1 MIRIAISMILYAA
14 VGLFAGGAFAQA
26 YPVKPIRVIVPAAP
40 GDSCDVLTRLIGQ
53 KVGERLGHPLAVD
66 NRVGAG
72 GQLGLQLI
80 AQAPADGYTIGCGQ
94 GGNMVIV
101 PIAYKKVAYDT
112 LKDFVPIQIP
122 VTNFLGLVVHPSVPF
137 KNVKDLVAYGKANPG
152 KLVFGS
158 NGEGAFVHFSV
169 ELLRTLGGFTYLHVP
184 YKGVAPVLTDII
196 SGRIDSTITSF
207 VSVKPFIDSG
217 RLKLLAIGRA
227 TRSPKYP
234 DYPTIAE
241 TLPGYE
247 NSGWFGFI
255 APAGTPREIVVL
267 LNKEMNR
274 AVTQPDVREKL
285 DPYGLEIH
293 TESTATLRLSITLR
307 RAAQSV
313 SLILK
318 SCEKDAG
325 VHLVLLL
332 RVM

>member
-1 MIRIAISMILYAA
+1 MIRIAISMILFAA
-14 VGLFAGGAFAQA
+14 AGLFAGGAFAQP
-26 YPVKPIRVIVPAAP
+26 YPAKPIRVIVPAAP
-40 GDSCDVLTRLIGQ
+40 GDSCDVLSRLIGQ
-53 KVGERLGHPLAVD
+53 KVGERLGQQLTAD

-72 GQLGLQLI
+72 GQVGLQLI
-80 AQAPADGYTIGCGQ
+80 ARAAPDGYTIGCGQ

-112 LKDFVPIQIP
+112 LKDFVPIRIP
-122 VTNFLGLVVHPSVPF
+122 VTNFLALVVHPSVPF
-137 KNVKDLVAYGKANPG
+137 KGVKDLVAYGRANPG

-158 NGEGAFVHFSV
+158 NGEGAYVHFSI

-184 YKGVAPVLTDII
+184 YNGVAPVITDILG
-196 SGRIDSTITSF
+196 GRVDATITSF
-207 VSVKPFIDSG
+207 ISVQPFVDAG

-227 TRSPKYP
+227 ARSPKYP
-234 DYPTIAE
+234 GYPTIAE

-285 DPYGLEIH
+285 DSYGLEIH
-293 TESTATLRLSITLR
+293 TESPEYFANVIR
-307 RAAQSV
+307 RDF
-313 SLILK
+313 
-318 SCEKDAG
+318 EKWGKVARDMG
-325 VHLVLLL
+325 FKPL
-332 RVM
+332 

>member
-1 MIRIAISMILYAA
+1 MFRIAISMFLFAA
-14 VGLFAGGAFAQA
+14 AGLSAGGAFAQS
-26 YPVKPIRVIVPAAP
+26 YPAKSVRVIVPAAP
-40 GDSCDVLTRLIGQ
+40 GDSCDVLSRLIGQ
-53 KVGERLGHPLAVD
+53 KVGERLGQPLAAD

-72 GQLGLQLI
+72 GQLGLQLL

-184 YKGVAPVLTDII
+184 YNGVAPIMTDLM

-207 VSVKPFIDSG
+207 VSVKPYVDAG

-274 AVTQPDVREKL
+274 AMTQPDLREKL
-285 DPYGLEIH
+285 DSYGLEIH
-293 TESTATLRLSITLR
+293 TESPEYFANVIR
-307 RAAQSV
+307 RDM
-313 SLILK
+313 
-318 SCEKDAG
+318 EKWGKVARDIG
-325 VHLVLLL
+325 FKQL
-332 RVM
+332 

>member
-1 MIRIAISMILYAA
+1 MIRIAISMILFAA
-14 VGLFAGGAFAQA
+14 VGWFAGGAFAQP
-26 YPVKPIRVIVPAAP
+26 YPAKPVRVIVPAAP
-40 GDSCDVLTRLIGQ
+40 GDSCDVLSRLIGQ
-53 KVGERLGHPLAVD
+53 KVGERLGHPLAAD

-72 GQLGLQLI
+72 GQLGLQLL

-122 VTNFLGLVVHPSVPF
+122 VTNFLALVVHPSVPF
-137 KNVKDLVAYGKANPG
+137 KGVRDLVAYGKANPG

-158 NGEGAFVHFSV
+158 NGEGAYVHFSI

-184 YKGVAPVLTDII
+184 YNGVAPVLTDII
-196 SGRIDSTITSF
+196 GGRIDATITSF
-207 VSVKPFIDSG
+207 ISVQPFVNAG

-234 DYPTIAE
+234 EYPTIAE

-285 DPYGLEIH
+285 DTYGLEIH
-293 TESTATLRLSITLR
+293 TESPEYFADVIR
-307 RAAQSV
+307 RDM
-313 SLILK
+313 
-318 SCEKDAG
+318 EKWGKVARDIG
-325 VHLVLLL
+325 FKQL
-332 RVM
+332 

>member
-1 MIRIAISMILYAA
+1 MIRIAFSMVLFIA
-14 VGLFAGGAFAQA
+14 VALGVGGAYAQT
-26 YPVKPIRVIVPAAP
+26 YPAKPIRVIVPAAP
-40 GDSCDVLTRLIGQ
+40 GDSCDVLSRLIGQ
-53 KVGERLGHPLAVD
+53 KVGERLGQQLTAD

-94 GGNMVIV
+94 GGNMIIV
-101 PIAYKKVAYDT
+101 PIAYKKVAYDS
-112 LKDFVPIQIP
+112 LKDFVPIMIP

-137 KNVKDLVAYGKANPG
+137 KNVKDLVAFGKANPG

-158 NGEGAFVHFSV
+158 NGEGAFVHFSI
-169 ELLRTLGGFTYLHVP
+169 ELLRTMGGFTYLHVP

-207 VSVKPFIDSG
+207 VSVKPYVDTG

-255 APAGTPREIVVL
+255 GPAGMSREQVAL

-274 AVTQPDVREKL
+274 AVMQPDLREKL
-285 DPYGLEIH
+285 DSYGLEIH
-293 TESTATLRLSITLR
+293 TESPEYFANVIR
-307 RAAQSV
+307 RDM
-313 SLILK
+313 
-318 SCEKDAG
+318 EKWGKVARDIG
-325 VHLVLLL
+325 FKQL
-332 RVM
+332 

>member
-1 MIRIAISMILYAA
+1 MLRIATSIILCTA
-14 VGLFAGGAFAQA
+14 VAWHAGGAHAQA
-26 YPVKPIRVIVPAAP
+26 YPSKPIRVIVPAAP
-40 GDSCDVLTRLIGQ
+40 GDSCDVLARLIGQ
-53 KVGERLGHPLAVD
+53 KVSERLGQQLTVD

-80 AQAPADGYTIGCGQ
+80 AQAKPDGYTIGCGQ
-94 GGNMVIV
+94 GGNMVVV
-101 PIAYKKVAYDT
+101 PITHKKVAYDT

-122 VTNFLGLVVHPSVPF
+122 VTNFLGLVVHPTVPF

-158 NGEGAFVHFSV
+158 NGEGAYIHFSV

-184 YKGVAPVLTDII
+184 YNGVAPIMTDLM
-196 SGRIDSTITSF
+196 SGRVDSTITSF
-207 VSVKPFIDSG
+207 VSVKPYVDAG

-255 APAGTPREIVVL
+255 APAGTPREIVLL

-274 AVTQPDVREKL
+274 AVAQPDVREKL
-285 DPYGLEIH
+285 DSYGLEIH
-293 TESTATLRLSITLR
+293 TESPEFFANIIR
-307 RAAQSV
+307 RDT
-313 SLILK
+313 
-318 SCEKDAG
+318 EKWGKVARDIG
-325 VHLVLLL
+325 FKPL
-332 RVM
+332 

>member
-1 MIRIAISMILYAA
+1 MFRIAISMFLFAA
-14 VGLFAGGAFAQA
+14 AGLSAGGAFAQS
-26 YPVKPIRVIVPAAP
+26 YPAKSVRVIVPAAP
-40 GDSCDVLTRLIGQ
+40 GDSCDVLSRLIGQ

-94 GGNMVIV
+94 GGNMVII

-137 KNVKDLVAYGKANPG
+137 RNVKDLVAYGKANPG

-158 NGEGAFVHFSV
+158 NGEGAFVHFSI

-207 VSVKPFIDSG
+207 VSVKPFVDSG

-234 DYPTIAE
+234 DFPTIAE

-274 AVTQPDVREKL
+274 AMTQPDLREKL
-285 DPYGLEIH
+285 DSYGLEIH
-293 TESTATLRLSITLR
+293 TESPEYFANVIR
-307 RAAQSV
+307 RDM
-313 SLILK
+313 
-318 SCEKDAG
+318 EKWGKVARDIG
-325 VHLVLLL
+325 FKQL
-332 RVM
+332 

>member
-1 MIRIAISMILYAA
+1 MIRIAISMVLFAA
-14 VGLFAGGAFAQA
+14 AGSFAGGAFAQA

-40 GDSCDVLTRLIGQ
+40 GDSCDVLSRIIGQ
-53 KVGERLGHPLAVD
+53 KVGERLGQQLAAD

-101 PIAYKKVAYDT
+101 PIAYKKVAYDS
-112 LKDFVPIQIP
+112 LKDFVPIMIP
-122 VTNFLGLVVHPSVPF
+122 VTNFLGLVVHPTVPF
-137 KNVKDLVAYGKANPG
+137 RNVKDMVAFGKANPG

-169 ELLRTLGGFTYLHVP
+169 ELLRTMGGFTYLHVP

-207 VSVKPFIDSG
+207 VSIKPYVDTG

-255 APAGTPREIVVL
+255 GPAGMSREQVVL

-274 AVTQPDVREKL
+274 AVMLPDVREKL
-285 DPYGLEIH
+285 DSYGLEIH
-293 TESTATLRLSITLR
+293 TESPEYFGNVLR
-307 RAAQSV
+307 RDM
-313 SLILK
+313 
-318 SCEKDAG
+318 EKWGKVARDIG
-325 VHLVLLL
+325 FKQL
-332 RVM
+332 

>member
-1 MIRIAISMILYAA
+1 MFRIAISMILSAA
-14 VGLFAGGAFAQA
+14 AGLFAGGAFAQS
-26 YPVKPIRVIVPAAP
+26 YPAKSIRVIVPAAP
-40 GDSCDVLTRLIGQ
+40 GDSCDVLSRLIGQ
-53 KVGERLGHPLAVD
+53 KVGERVGHPLAVD

-122 VTNFLGLVVHPSVPF
+122 VTNFLGLVVHHSVPF
-137 KNVKDLVAYGKANPG
+137 RNVKALVAFGKANPG

-255 APAGTPREIVVL
+255 APTGVSRDIVVL

-285 DPYGLEIH
+285 DSYGLEVH
-293 TESTATLRLSITLR
+293 TESPEYFANVIR
-307 RAAQSV
+307 RDM
-313 SLILK
+313 
-318 SCEKDAG
+318 EKWGKVARDIG
-325 VHLVLLL
+325 FKQL
-332 RVM
+332 

>member
-1 MIRIAISMILYAA
+1 
-14 VGLFAGGAFAQA
+14 
-26 YPVKPIRVIVPAAP
+26 
-40 GDSCDVLTRLIGQ
+40 
-53 KVGERLGHPLAVD
+53 VD

-112 LKDFVPIQIP
+112 LKDFTPIMIP
-122 VTNFLGLVVHPSVPF
+122 VTNFLGLVVHPTVPF

-158 NGEGAFVHFSV
+158 NGEGAFIHFSV

-184 YKGVAPVLTDII
+184 YKGVAPVLSDIV

-207 VSVKPFIDSG
+207 VSVKPFVDSG

-234 DYPTIAE
+234 NYPTIAE

-255 APAGTPREIVVL
+255 APAGIPREIVVL

-285 DPYGLEIH
+285 DSYGLEIH
-293 TESTATLRLSITLR
+293 TESPEYFANVIR
-307 RAAQSV
+307 RDM
-313 SLILK
+313 
-318 SCEKDAG
+318 EKWGKVARDIG
-325 VHLVLLL
+325 FKQL
-332 RVM
+332 

>member
-1 MIRIAISMILYAA
+1 MIRIAISIILFAA

-26 YPVKPIRVIVPAAP
+26 YPAKPVRVIVPAAP
-40 GDSCDVLTRLIGQ
+40 GDSCDVLSRLIGQ
-53 KVGERLGHPLAVD
+53 KVGERLGQPLTAD

-72 GQLGLQLI
+72 GQVGLQLI
-80 AQAPADGYTIGCGQ
+80 ARAAPDGYTIGCGQ

-112 LKDFVPIQIP
+112 MKDFVPVQIP
-122 VTNFLGLVVHPSVPF
+122 VTNFLALVVHPSVPF

-152 KLVFGS
+152 KFVFGS
-158 NGEGAFVHFSV
+158 NGEGAYVHFSI

-184 YKGVAPVLTDII
+184 YNGVAPVLTDII
-196 SGRIDSTITSF
+196 GGRIDATITSF
-207 VSVKPFIDSG
+207 ISVQPFVNAG

-234 DYPTIAE
+234 DFPTIAE

-274 AVTQPDVREKL
+274 AVAQPDVREKL
-285 DPYGLEIH
+285 DSYGLEIH
-293 TESTATLRLSITLR
+293 TESPEYFANVIR
-307 RAAQSV
+307 RDF
-313 SLILK
+313 
-318 SCEKDAG
+318 EKWGKVARDMG
-325 VHLVLLL
+325 FKPL
-332 RVM
+332 